1 MAKPNV
7 EFVKPEWMLAHIKT
21 ETPKTQPI
29 YPGDFLWPA
38 NSLYHVPESVK
49 QGHSAA
55 SISRHMLKTIG
66 HAQAD
71 RYKSI
76 PSFCQIPVD
85 GIFAAFTLKM
95 SFINQQSGQ
104 IEDIQILVE
113 ENQWKPKHSSTQV
126 TRNTSIKF
134 PASIFHRLTRFLE
147 EFSEIPIQPRI
158 NDMTSEI
165 DSLLTKTLRIAT
177 LTFTLTVRILRRAQ
191 ESDRMVHIHVRG
203 PPDSNQ
209 TESEIYFP
217 WFQLNELVL
226 ASKDLYNELY
236 ENHYI

>member
-1 MAKPNV
+1 
-7 EFVKPEWMLAHIKT
+7 
-21 ETPKTQPI
+21 
-29 YPGDFLWPA
+29 
-38 NSLYHVPESVK
+38 VPESVK

-66 HAQAD
+66 HSQAD
-71 RYKSI
+71 RYKSM
-76 PSFCQIPVD
+76 PSFRQIPLD

-95 SFINQQSGQ
+95 NYVNQQSGE
-104 IEDIQILVE
+104 IEDIHILVE

-126 TRNTSIKF
+126 TRTTAIKF
-134 PASIFHRLTRFLE
+134 PASIFHRLTKFLE
-147 EFSEIPIQPRI
+147 EFSEIPVQPRI
-158 NDMTSEI
+158 NDMTLDT

-177 LTFTLTVRILRRAQ
+177 FTFTLSVRILRQAQ
-191 ESDRMVHIHVRG
+191 ESNRMVHIHVQG

-209 TESEIYFP
+209 PESEIYFP